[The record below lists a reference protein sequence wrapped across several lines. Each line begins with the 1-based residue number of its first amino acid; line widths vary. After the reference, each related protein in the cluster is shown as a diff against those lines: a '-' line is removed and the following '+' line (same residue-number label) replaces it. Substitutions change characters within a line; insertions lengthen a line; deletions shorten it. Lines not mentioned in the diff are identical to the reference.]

1 MKKAPLPHPPQD
13 FKLMAAALA
22 RDSIVT
28 KAHARFLEQVLVA
41 VNEDTVN
48 PLRSALEHVTEH
60 LKTFCDY
67 HPEEMTCDIA
77 AALHNAR
84 GLLRSAAPLDKGG
97 E

>member
-1 MKKAPLPHPPQD
+1 
-13 FKLMAAALA
+13 MAASLA
-22 RDSIVT
+22 KDSIVT

-41 VNEDTVN
+41 INEDTVR
-48 PLRSALEHVTEH
+48 PLREALAHVTEH

-84 GLLRSAAPLDKGG
+84 AALANTVDVQ
-97 E
+97 